1 MEKFLDKN
9 CENILNKILGAFFQ
23 MNSIADN
30 MAYALDC
37 ELLCPIASKQF
48 HISYAHAFV
57 GDTFADR
64 ISNTM
69 VQNNLRPVRL
79 ALVEN
84 VKSYEDIDE
93 LFTENYNEIDKLRK
107 LIYNSLTYIIN
118 HYEDTITAIKEY
130 EEDWKRSS
138 QWSERYLY
146 QNLII
151 NDGVTKVS
159 FKTVIDHEGC
169 YPDEEYCGVYVNRNR
184 DTNICFF
191 DLKKAITP
199 ILKSSMYIAMFMNM
213 IENLYNKNINVSA
226 ENIQQILVLISNNRK
241 EKRRI
246 LKLRKSIEF

>member
-107 LIYNSLTYIIN
+107 LIYNSIDELDYDASNKSIVVFLESILESLMPY
-118 HYEDTITAIKEY
+118 HKQAAIWADKAKEY
-130 EEDWKRSS
+130 AK
-138 QWSERYLY
+138 
-146 QNLII
+146 
-151 NDGVTKVS
+151 
-159 FKTVIDHEGC
+159 
-169 YPDEEYCGVYVNRNR
+169 
-184 DTNICFF
+184 
-191 DLKKAITP
+191 
-199 ILKSSMYIAMFMNM
+199 
-213 IENLYNKNINVSA
+213 
-226 ENIQQILVLISNNRK
+226 SNNVGK
-241 EKRRI
+241 FDVHFEKFTFI
-246 LKLRKSIEF
+246 